1 MDGKM
6 ENKNFTII
14 YKDGQVVNQNTL
26 TSVRQLV
33 ELDGLNINIVINN
46 LNNDILVD
54 NTKIESTLVQCDMV
68 EDIES
73 IEFNSNYVTTD
84 IGEYIVF
91 DNYEDAENIAIE
103 RNIEILED
111 CEIPENLIF
120 EAELQGLIDT
130 WYFEEYFNELHQFEA
145 YDEGL
150 EYIITDEQNELLES
164 GEITEQEI
172 RDNLYDSL
180 QASIKGNELEEYK
193 YLFGEEGFQRV
204 LIERNLIDITA
215 LAKWCVDMDGVAH
228 TLAMYDGDEIE
239 CNGYY
244 IYRTN

>member
-1 MDGKM
+1 MITNKI
-6 ENKNFTII
+6 ELTNEVIEANKNLIFGI
-14 YKDGQVVNQNTL
+14 
-26 TSVRQLV
+26 V
-33 ELDGLNINIVINN
+33 ELMEINHDIVIEDVQDITITEEG
-46 LNNDILVD
+46 NDILRVEVD
-54 NTKIESTLVQCDMV
+54 GF
-68 EDIES
+68 
-73 IEFNSNYVTTD
+73 EFITS
-84 IGEYIVF
+84 
-91 DNYEDAENIAIE
+91 DNYTALEKLATE

-111 CEIPENLIF
+111 CGIPENLIF

-150 EYIITDEQNELLES
+150 EYIITDEQDELLEA

-193 YLFGEEGFQRV
+193 FQFGEEEFQRV
-204 LIERNLIDITA
+204 LIEHGLIDTTA

-228 TLAMYDGDEIE
+228 TLATYDGEE
-239 CNGYY
+239 EEFNGFYFF
-244 IYRTN
+244 RTN

>member
-1 MDGKM
+1 M

-14 YKDGQVVNQNTL
+14 YKDGRVINQNTL
-26 TSVRQLV
+26 TRVRQLV

-73 IEFNSNYVTTD
+73 IEFNMNYVTTD

-91 DNYEDAENIAIE
+91 DNYEDAENLATE

-111 CEIPENLIF
+111 CGIPENLLF
-120 EAELQGLIDT
+120 EAELQGWID
-130 WYFEEYFNELHQFEA
+130 EEYFRNYWHDIHYMMAE
-145 YDEGL
+145 DEGI
-150 EYIITDEQNELLES
+150 YNIMDVDEVELYES
-164 GEITEQEI
+164 GDLSEDDI
-172 RDNLYDSL
+172 RENYYNSL
-180 QASIKGNELEEYK
+180 QASIEGNELQEYK
-193 YLFGEEGFQRV
+193 YQHGEEEFQRV

-215 LAKWCVDMDGVAH
+215 LAKWCVDMDGVGH
-228 TLAMYDGDEIE
+228 TLASYDGDEIE

>member
-1 MDGKM
+1 M

-14 YKDGQVVNQNTL
+14 YKDGRVLGQNTL
-26 TSVRQLV
+26 TSVKQLV
-33 ELDGLNINIVINN
+33 ELEGLNINIVVNN
-46 LNNDILVD
+46 LNNEVLVD

-91 DNYEDAENIAIE
+91 DSYDDAENIAIE
-103 RNIEILED
+103 RNFEILED
-111 CEIPENLIF
+111 CGIPENLIF

-130 WYFEEYFNELHQFEA
+130 EYFEDYFNELHQFEA

-150 EYIITDEQNELLES
+150 EYIITDEQDELL
-164 GEITEQEI
+164 GAGKITEQDI
-172 RDNLYDSL
+172 RDNLYNSL

-193 YLFGEEGFQRV
+193 YQFGEEEFQRV
-204 LIERNLIDITA
+204 LIEHNLIDITA
-215 LAKWCVDMDGVAH
+215 LAKWCVDMDGVGH
-228 TLAMYDGDEIE
+228 TLASYDGDETE

>member
-1 MDGKM
+1 
-6 ENKNFTII
+6 
-14 YKDGQVVNQNTL
+14 
-26 TSVRQLV
+26 
-33 ELDGLNINIVINN
+33 
-46 LNNDILVD
+46 
-54 NTKIESTLVQCDMV
+54 MV

-111 CEIPENLIF
+111 CGIPENLIF

-193 YLFGEEGFQRV
+193 FQFGEEDFQRV
-204 LIERNLIDITA
+204 LIEHNLIDITA
-215 LAKWCVDMDGVAH
+215 LAKWCVGMDGVGH
-228 TLAMYDGDEIE
+228 TLASYDGDETE

-244 IYRTN
+244 IYRIN